1 MVNPIKTAAT
11 SYPVTDWLRMRWS
24 PRSFSAQE
32 ITEHDLLTILEAG
45 TWAFNGGNLQPWFFL
60 YGYKGT
66 EGFKK
71 ILSCLNPGNQSW
83 AQNAAVLIVT
93 LAKRERDPGKPN
105 LWSKHDVGAASMGM
119 ILQAITMN
127 IYGHPMSGYDP
138 NKIISTLGENGEYQ
152 VLNGRF
158 GPYFTFDGNNFKI
171 PAKTDPTTL
180 TADLCRTLVEQQGTT
195 RPKKKYA
202 KKKK

>member
-138 NKIISTLGENGEYQ
+138 NKIISTLGIDPDVYEPVTCIALGYPGDPGQLNESQQTNELAPRTRKPVGE
-152 VLNGRF
+152 VSRCL
-158 GPYFTFDGNNFKI
+158 
-171 PAKTDPTTL
+171 
-180 TADLCRTLVEQQGTT
+180 
-195 RPKKKYA
+195 
-202 KKKK
+202 

>member
-138 NKIISTLGENGEYQ
+138 NKIISTLGIDPDVYEPVTCIALGYPGDPGQLNESQRTNELAPRTRKPVGE
-152 VLNGRF
+152 VSRCL
-158 GPYFTFDGNNFKI
+158 
-171 PAKTDPTTL
+171 
-180 TADLCRTLVEQQGTT
+180 
-195 RPKKKYA
+195 
-202 KKKK
+202 